1 MKKSTVIQTL
11 NELPQRFELDELLE
25 RLMVIEKIDEA
36 LEDAKSGKT
45 VSHDKVKKMV
55 GVFGRRANRK

>member
-11 NELPQRFELDELLE
+11 NELPQRFDLDELLE

-45 VSHDKVKKMV
+45 VSHDKVKKM
-55 GVFGRRANRK
+55 FAKWNK

>member
-11 NELPQRFELDELLE
+11 NELPQKFDLDDLLE

-45 VSHDKVKKMV
+45 VSHAKVKKMV
-55 GVFGRRANRK
+55 AKWNK

>member
-11 NELPQRFELDELLE
+11 NELPQKFDLDELLE

-36 LEDAKSGKT
+36 LDDAKTGKT

-55 GVFGRRANRK
+55 AKWNK

>member
-1 MKKSTVIQTL
+1 MKKSTVIQAL
-11 NELPQRFELDELLE
+11 NELPQKFDLDDLLE
-25 RLMVIEKIDEA
+25 RLIVIEKIDEA

-55 GVFGRRANRK
+55 AKWNK

>member
-36 LEDAKSGKT
+36 LEEAKSGKT

-55 GVFGRRANRK
+55 AKWNK

>member
-11 NELPQRFELDELLE
+11 NELPQKFDLDELLE

-36 LEDAKSGKT
+36 LEDAKAGKT

-55 GVFGRRANRK
+55 AKWNK

>member
-11 NELPQRFELDELLE
+11 NELPQKFDLDELLE

-36 LEDAKSGKT
+36 LEDAKAGKT

-55 GVFGRRANRK
+55 AKLNK

>member
-11 NELPQRFELDELLE
+11 NELPQKFDLDELLE

-45 VSHDKVKKMV
+45 VSHDKVKKMI
-55 GVFGRRANRK
+55 AKWNK

>member
-55 GVFGRRANRK
+55 AKWNR

>member
-55 GVFGRRANRK
+55 AKMNK

>member
-11 NELPQRFELDELLE
+11 NELPQKFDLDDLLE
-25 RLMVIEKIDEA
+25 RLIVIEKIDEA

-55 GVFGRRANRK
+55 AKWNK

>member
-55 GVFGRRANRK
+55 VRWNK

>member
-55 GVFGRRANRK
+55 ARWNK

>member
-36 LEDAKSGKT
+36 LKDAKSGKT

-55 GVFGRRANRK
+55 VRWNK

>member
-11 NELPQRFELDELLE
+11 NELPQKFDLDDLLE

-55 GVFGRRANRK
+55 AKLNK